1 MNEFMEKSDDS
12 QRLARTSS
20 SSMRPPET
28 RESDDAD
35 ARGRRD
41 ARSETRASSTTREE
55 TMKTKTMRFALTENL
70 RRIDAL
76 DDALDDEGA
85 RETRETTPSS
95 MVSTLSAYF
104 EGKENDGTMPIATD
118 SFAPTPTPRKSTLTP
133 TRRWTARG
141 GGEGGSERRRRTRLA
156 LTVIEQ
162 WRWFATSARVRA
174 HAEARATTRALAA
187 WRRLAEARRHRALR
201 ATIYARLGRRQRAF
215 TAWREEV
222 GEAREERMERAR
234 RARARARARKS
245 ERAAWYHDYAR
256 STRAAFETWREQCAP
271 EVRAERARMV
281 FYDRYA
287 RKTTVKRALDAW
299 RAGSRAQMEA
309 RADALVAES
318 FYEAKTCG
326 RAFRT
331 WRSATRRQRD
341 RGRHREWD
349 SDVDD
354 RVARFQSYR
363 AVNAT
368 ARAFAT
374 WADAARASRTRAV
387 ESTPVKVRAERTQR
401 ALYAW
406 LFDRSKASDY
416 EEEVLDFLDEREA
429 LREDVELDAELDAEL
444 DELDELEAAVDEYE
458 ALREETKA
466 LVEEVKRSKTIAD
479 ARKRSARRRV
489 LRYTA
494 EHLRKR
500 RDALLPLVR
509 RAAGEAR
516 WRSRSTGTSSSFG
529 FSAFDEETDEEE
541 DESDEDD
548 PLLYRK
554 FV

>member
-1 MNEFMEKSDDS
+1 
-12 QRLARTSS
+12 
-20 SSMRPPET
+20 
-28 RESDDAD
+28 
-35 ARGRRD
+35 
-41 ARSETRASSTTREE
+41 
-55 TMKTKTMRFALTENL
+55 MKTKTMRFALTENL
-70 RRIDAL
+70 RL
-76 DDALDDEGA
+76 NDALDDESDGEGESNA
-85 RETRETTPSS
+85 RETAPSV
-95 MVSTLSAYF
+95 MVSTSSAYF
-104 EGKENDGTMPIATD
+104 EEKENDGTMERWD
-118 SFAPTPTPRKSTLTP
+118 SFAAPTPRKSTPTP

-141 GGEGGSERRRRTRLA
+141 GERRRRTRLA

-162 WRWFATSARVRA
+162 WRWFATSARASA

-222 GEAREERMERAR
+222 GEARREAIERAR
-234 RARARARARKS
+234 RARARES

-271 EVRAERARMV
+271 EARAERARMV

-429 LREDVELDAELDAEL
+429 LRDDVELDAELDAEL

-494 EHLRKR
+494 EHLRRR

-509 RAAGEAR
+509 RAAGEAL
-516 WRSRSTGTSSSFG
+516 WRSRSAGTSSSFG

-541 DESDEDD
+541 EESDEDD

>member
-1 MNEFMEKSDDS
+1 
-12 QRLARTSS
+12 
-20 SSMRPPET
+20 MRPPEA
-28 RESDDAD
+28 REGDDAN
-35 ARGRRD
+35 ARERRD
-41 ARSETRASSTTREE
+41 ARSETREASTTREE
-55 TMKTKTMRFALTENL
+55 TMKTHTMRFALTENR
-70 RRIDAL
+70 RRIDAR
-76 DDALDDEGA
+76 DDEMDDEGA
-85 RETRETTPSS
+85 RETLDTTPSS
-95 MVSTLSAYF
+95 MVSTPSAYF
-104 EGKENDGTMPIATD
+104 EGKENDGTMPMATD
-118 SFAPTPTPRKSTLTP
+118 SSAPTPTPRKSTPTP
-133 TRRWTARG
+133 TRTSTARG
-141 GGEGGSERRRRTRLA
+141 GGGGGKGSERRRRTRLA

-162 WRWFATSARVRA
+162 WRWFATSARARA

-201 ATIYARLGRRQRAF
+201 ATIYARLGLRQRAF
-215 TAWREEV
+215 TAWREEAE
-222 GEAREERMERAR
+222 GAREERMERAR
-234 RARARARARKS
+234 RARARES

-256 STRAAFETWREQCAP
+256 STRAAFETWRERCAP
-271 EVRAERARMV
+271 EARAERARMV

-299 RAGSRAQMEA
+299 RAESRAQMEA

-331 WRSATRRQRD
+331 WWSATRRRRG

-429 LREDVELDAELDAEL
+429 LRDDAELDAEL

-458 ALREETKA
+458 ALREETKT

-494 EHLRKR
+494 EHLRRR

-516 WRSRSTGTSSSFG
+516 WRSRSAGTSSSFG

-541 DESDEDD
+541 EESDEEEEESDEDD

>member
-1 MNEFMEKSDDS
+1 M
-12 QRLARTSS
+12 
-20 SSMRPPET
+20 
-28 RESDDAD
+28 
-35 ARGRRD
+35 
-41 ARSETRASSTTREE
+41 
-55 TMKTKTMRFALTENL
+55 
-70 RRIDAL
+70 
-76 DDALDDEGA
+76 
-85 RETRETTPSS
+85 
-95 MVSTLSAYF
+95 
-104 EGKENDGTMPIATD
+104 
-118 SFAPTPTPRKSTLTP
+118 
-133 TRRWTARG
+133 
-141 GGEGGSERRRRTRLA
+141 
-156 LTVIEQ
+156 
-162 WRWFATSARVRA
+162 
-174 HAEARATTRALAA
+174 
-187 WRRLAEARRHRALR
+187 
-201 ATIYARLGRRQRAF
+201 GRRQRAF

-234 RARARARARKS
+234 RARARES

-256 STRAAFETWREQCAP
+256 STRAAFETWREACAP
-271 EVRAERARMV
+271 EARAERARMV

-331 WRSATRRQRD
+331 WRSATCRQHG

-429 LREDVELDAELDAEL
+429 LRDDVELDAELDAEL

-494 EHLRKR
+494 EHLRRR

-516 WRSRSTGTSSSFG
+516 WRSRSAGTSSSFG

-541 DESDEDD
+541 EESDEDD

>member
-1 MNEFMEKSDDS
+1 
-12 QRLARTSS
+12 
-20 SSMRPPET
+20 
-28 RESDDAD
+28 
-35 ARGRRD
+35 
-41 ARSETRASSTTREE
+41 
-55 TMKTKTMRFALTENL
+55 MKTKTMRFALTENL
-70 RRIDAL
+70 RLIDAL
-76 DDALDDEGA
+76 DDESDDEGERDA
-85 RETRETTPSS
+85 RETAPSS
-95 MVSTLSAYF
+95 MVSTSSAYF
-104 EGKENDGTMPIATD
+104 EEKENDGTMPMPTD
-118 SFAPTPTPRKSTLTP
+118 SFAPTPTPRKSTPTP
-133 TRRWTARG
+133 TRRSTARG
-141 GGEGGSERRRRTRLA
+141 GGGERRRRTRLA

-162 WRWFATSARVRA
+162 WRWFATSARASA

-222 GEAREERMERAR
+222 GEARREGIEAAR
-234 RARARARARKS
+234 RARARES

-256 STRAAFETWREQCAP
+256 STRAAFETWREACAP
-271 EVRAERARMV
+271 EARAERARMV

-331 WRSATRRQRD
+331 WRSATRRQHG

-429 LREDVELDAELDAEL
+429 LRDDVELDAELDAEL

-494 EHLRKR
+494 EHLRRR

-516 WRSRSTGTSSSFG
+516 WRSRSAGTSSSFG

-541 DESDEDD
+541 EESDEDD

>member
-1 MNEFMEKSDDS
+1 
-12 QRLARTSS
+12 
-20 SSMRPPET
+20 
-28 RESDDAD
+28 
-35 ARGRRD
+35 
-41 ARSETRASSTTREE
+41 
-55 TMKTKTMRFALTENL
+55 MKTKTMRFALTENL

-118 SFAPTPTPRKSTLTP
+118 SFAPTPTPRKSTPTP

-234 RARARARARKS
+234 RARARARARES
-245 ERAAWYHDYAR
+245 ERAR
-256 STRAAFETWREQCAP
+256 RGITITRARRARRSRRGASSARARA
-271 EVRAERARMV
+271 RAERARMV

-374 WADAARASRTRAV
+374 WADAR
-387 ESTPVKVRAERTQR
+387 
-401 ALYAW
+401 
-406 LFDRSKASDY
+406 
-416 EEEVLDFLDEREA
+416 
-429 LREDVELDAELDAEL
+429 
-444 DELDELEAAVDEYE
+444 
-458 ALREETKA
+458 
-466 LVEEVKRSKTIAD
+466 
-479 ARKRSARRRV
+479 ARRER
-489 LRYTA
+489 A
-494 EHLRKR
+494 PSSR
-500 RDALLPLVR
+500 RR
-509 RAAGEAR
+509 
-516 WRSRSTGTSSSFG
+516 
-529 FSAFDEETDEEE
+529 
-541 DESDEDD
+541 
-548 PLLYRK
+548 
-554 FV
+554 